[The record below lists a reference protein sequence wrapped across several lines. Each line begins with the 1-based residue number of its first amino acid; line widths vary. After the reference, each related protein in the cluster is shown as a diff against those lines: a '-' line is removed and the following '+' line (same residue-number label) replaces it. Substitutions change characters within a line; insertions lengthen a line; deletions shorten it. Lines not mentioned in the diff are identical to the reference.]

1 VTELPGVQGDQD
13 TVTVAVGNNARFFR
27 LKK

>member
-1 VTELPGVQGDQD
+1 VTELPGAQGDQNV
-13 TVTVAVGNNARFFR
+13 VTLAVGNNARFFR